1 MYAVNNANKLIYGKL
16 FDANVV
22 ALLDSDSYS
31 VKCLP
36 LLFDLSPAQGL
47 MRNWI
52 GGLL

>member
-1 MYAVNNANKLIYGKL
+1 MNNANKLIYEKL

-22 ALLDSDSYS
+22 ALLGGDSFI

-36 LLFDLSPAQGL
+36 LLFDLIPAQGL